1 MEANLTRCTFCD
13 HKNPPGATRCTN
25 CGSELA
31 GSLEAGDKSLAN
43 TLTALIEAGQ
53 KIEAIK
59 QYRERTG
66 SGLKEAKDAVEAL
79 ERGEQLPTPKAIL
92 TTVDQ
97 DVVSL
102 VREGKKIAA
111 IKLYREKTGV
121 GLAEAQAAVEAVA
134 TEHGIQARGSGCANA
149 LFLALA
155 ALTVVI
161 FLVT

>member
-1 MEANLTRCTFCD
+1 MIRCTFCD

-25 CGSELA
+25 CGSELSGTLQA
-31 GSLEAGDKSLAN
+31 GHKSLAD
-43 TLTALIEAGQ
+43 TLTTLIQTGQ

-66 SGLKEAKDAVEAL
+66 SGLKEAEDAVEAL
-79 ERGEQLPTPKAIL
+79 ERGEPLPTPNAVL

-111 IKLYREKTGV
+111 IKLYRDKTGV
-121 GLAEAQAAVEAVA
+121 GLAEAKAAVEVLAAQFGV
-134 TEHGIQARGSGCANA
+134 QSRGRGCASA
-149 LFLALA
+149 SLS
-155 ALTVVI
+155 
-161 FLVT
+161 FLVFAWFVAHIISRM

>member
-1 MEANLTRCTFCD
+1 
-13 HKNPPGATRCTN
+13 
-25 CGSELA
+25 
-31 GSLEAGDKSLAN
+31 
-43 TLTALIEAGQ
+43 LTALIERGQ

-102 VREGKKIAA
+102 VREGKMIAA
-111 IKLYREKTGV
+111 IKLYREKSSV
-121 GLAEAQAAVEAVA
+121 GLAEAKAAVEALA

-149 LFLALA
+149 LFMALA
-155 ALTVVI
+155 ALMVVI
-161 FLVT
+161 LLVT